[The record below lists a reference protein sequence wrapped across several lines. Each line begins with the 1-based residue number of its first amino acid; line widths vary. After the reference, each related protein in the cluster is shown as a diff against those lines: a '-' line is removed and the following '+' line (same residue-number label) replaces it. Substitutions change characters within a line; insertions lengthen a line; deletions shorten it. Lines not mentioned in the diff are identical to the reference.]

1 MTSTESEK
9 HAGQMRAV
17 VHERYGPPD
26 VLHVELVAQPSP
38 GPDQLLVEVHAC
50 TVNRTDCGFRA
61 AKPFIVR
68 FFSGLVRPKKRIL
81 GTEFAGVVEAV
92 GGAVTDFAVGD
103 RVFGVNADVF
113 GTQAEYVLVNQDA
126 PVAMMPAGVS
136 FAEAAALGDG
146 AILAL
151 AYLRQA
157 AVGPSTRIV
166 VYGASGSIG
175 SAAVQLAKHFGAEV
189 TAVCGA
195 EHVELVRSLGADTVL
210 DYRHEDFTETSDPY
224 DVVFDAVGKLS
235 FARCRKAL
243 KDGGMY
249 LSTDLG
255 PWQQNPALA
264 LWTKHFGRKR
274 VAFPLPRYTKADV
287 ELTKHLVESG
297 EYRAVVDRHYPL
309 EQVVAATRYVES
321 ETKTGSVVLCIAE
334 DADTTP
340 DPGKRAQ
347 LPEGCGP

>member
-1 MTSTESEK
+1 MESTQSEK

-17 VHERYGPPD
+17 VHERYGPPE
-26 VLHVELVAQPSP
+26 VLHVELVVQPSP

-92 GGAVTDFAVGD
+92 GDAVTEFATGD

-113 GTQAEYVLVNQDA
+113 GTQAEYVLVKQDA

-136 FAEAAALGDG
+136 FADAATLCDG

-151 AYLRQA
+151 AYLRKA
-157 AVGPSTRIV
+157 PVGPRRRVV

-175 SAAVQLAKHFGAEV
+175 SAAVQLAKHFGADV
-189 TAVCGA
+189 TGVCGA
-195 EHVELVRSLGADTVL
+195 ENIELVRSLGADTVL

-235 FARCRKAL
+235 FARCRKAV
-243 KDGGMY
+243 KDGGTY

-264 LWTKHFGRKR
+264 LWTARFGRKH
-274 VAFPLPRYTKADV
+274 VAFPLPRYTRADV
-287 ELTKHLVESG
+287 ELIKLLVETG
-297 EYRAVVDRHYPL
+297 EYRAVVDRYYPL
-309 EQVVAATRYVES
+309 EQVVEATRYVET
-321 ETKTGSVVLCIAE
+321 ETKTGSVALCIAVGT
-334 DADTTP
+334 DSP
-340 DPGKRAQ
+340 DPGKSATS
-347 LPEGCGP
+347 